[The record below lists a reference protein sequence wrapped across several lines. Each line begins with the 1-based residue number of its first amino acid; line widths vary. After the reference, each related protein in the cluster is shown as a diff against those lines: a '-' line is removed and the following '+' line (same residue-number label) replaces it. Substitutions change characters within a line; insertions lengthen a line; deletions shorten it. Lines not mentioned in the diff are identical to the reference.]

1 MPWTRLSLVL
11 AYLRR
16 KRIDPALISVFI
28 TRDDLNQLRL
38 TPGNLE
44 ALDPYIAEDE
54 ADEDLSE
61 EG

>member
-1 MPWTRLSLVL
+1 MPWIRLSTVLV
-11 AYLRR
+11 YIRR
-16 KRIDPALISVFI
+16 NRIDPALISVFL

-44 ALDPYIAEDE
+44 TNDTYLAEDE
-54 ADEDLSE
+54 DEDLSE